1 MSTLMNSS
9 AAAALILSAS
19 SAIALG
25 HEIPWRDS
33 ASRTVG
39 FGHCAKGPCMKR
51 YSFAVSVPHRHTR
64 DGSCEGKG
72 AAGYRFGS
80 RFQC

>member
-1 MSTLMNSS
+1 MLTLMKAS
-9 AAAALILSAS
+9 AAAALVLSAS
-19 SAIALG
+19 HALALG
-25 HEIPWRDS
+25 HDIPWRNG

-51 YSFAVSVPHRHTR
+51 SSFAASVPHRHTGN
-64 DGSCEGKG
+64 GSCEGKG

>member
-1 MSTLMNSS
+1 MLTLMKPM

-19 SAIALG
+19 SAIASS
-25 HEIPWRDS
+25 HEIPWRAG

-39 FGHCAKGPCMKR
+39 FGHCAKGPCVKR
-51 YSFAVSVPHRHTR
+51 YSFAASVPHRHAGN
-64 DGSCEGKG
+64 GSCEGKG